1 MTSSPVSCHENLD
14 FILFFHFVFFLATR
28 VLLSG
33 SVFLFLLLFLFFLLL
48 FVLLSVAFC

>member
-1 MTSSPVSCHENLD
+1 MTSSPVSRHENFD
-14 FILFFHFVFFLATR
+14 FLLFFNFVFFLETR

-33 SVFLFLLLFLFFLLL
+33 SVFLFLLLFLLLLLL